1 MNLSESPLPLIN
13 VAGIGK
19 NEREKVAREKR
30 HREREIRGEREAGV
44 KLVF

>member
-1 MNLSESPLPLIN
+1 
-13 VAGIGK
+13 
-19 NEREKVAREKR
+19 VAREKR

>member
-30 HREREIRGEREAGV
+30 HERVGGDREEA
-44 KLVF
+44 